1 MQTKQILN
9 VEKIRN
15 DFSILRNNQPLIYL
29 DNSATSLTPDVVVN
43 AMNRYY
49 NEYNANVHRSVHRL
63 SQIATDEYEKAHQ
76 KVADFINAKFR
87 EIIFTKGT
95 TESINLL
102 AYSLI
107 RKLKSGDEI
116 VLTEMEHHSNLVPWQ
131 QLSKEKGLLVK
142 YVKVNEQGKLDLEHA
157 KKIITDKTKI
167 VSITHI
173 SNVLGTINNVKEIGK
188 IVHNKKAIFVV
199 DGAQAIPHLNIDV
212 KEIDCDF
219 FAFSGHKMLGP
230 TGIGVLYGKEELLEK
245 LDPFLYGGDMISE
258 VYFDHSKWNEL
269 PWKFEAGTPNIAGA
283 IGLGRAIDYLNEIGM
298 DKIKDYEEYLTE
310 YAIKKLSEV
319 AKLTIY
325 GSNDRIGVISFNID
339 GIHPHDVSTILDN
352 YDIAIRGGH
361 LCAMPL
367 VTSVLGLDSV
377 CRISLYF
384 YNTPEE
390 IDKLVEGIGKVKNI
404 FKI

>member
-219 FAFSGHKMLGP
+219 FA
-230 TGIGVLYGKEELLEK
+230 
-245 LDPFLYGGDMISE
+245 
-258 VYFDHSKWNEL
+258 
-269 PWKFEAGTPNIAGA
+269 
-283 IGLGRAIDYLNEIGM
+283 
-298 DKIKDYEEYLTE
+298 
-310 YAIKKLSEV
+310 
-319 AKLTIY
+319 
-325 GSNDRIGVISFNID
+325 
-339 GIHPHDVSTILDN
+339 
-352 YDIAIRGGH
+352 
-361 LCAMPL
+361 
-367 VTSVLGLDSV
+367 
-377 CRISLYF
+377 
-384 YNTPEE
+384 
-390 IDKLVEGIGKVKNI
+390 
-404 FKI
+404 